1 MWDCVVEAV
10 SGEAVAKTLTL
21 YAWWSVDRVGEY
33 VGYGYGDFPK
43 GVGIKNRFRELR
55 KKHGQVV
62 DEVIVP

>member
-1 MWDCVVEAV
+1 
-10 SGEAVAKTLTL
+10 
-21 YAWWSVDRVGEY
+21 